1 MPPPPPTPRR
11 SLFRLLQ
18 RRGCARLVPRLFM
31 LSCFSVN
38 LKAQCSQGASQLGRA
53 VPARRPRARSA
64 RAGAARPTVFT
75 IALRLPRISPFVS
88 CCMAKDEAQW
98 AKQMEQLRDEIR
110 RHDRLY
116 YEEAA
121 PIITDREYDR
131 LYKELVNLE
140 TQFPDLVTPD
150 SPTQRVGGKPLK
162 AFEQVAHVIPM
173 LSLDNTYS
181 EEEVKN
187 FYARIRRLLPNEK
200 VPVVIEP
207 KVDGVAVSL
216 IYENGRLRQ
225 AATRGDGTVGDN
237 ITQNI
242 RTIRS
247 MPEQLRGAAPKLLE
261 VRGEVYM
268 DKHGFEELNDERRK
282 AGLPLFANP
291 RNAAAGSLKQLD
303 PAIVAKRPLGV
314 VLYGTGA
321 TEGVDV
327 DVHSEIFPL
336 LKKLGLPATER
347 WWVAK
352 SVEEILEAIHELDG
366 IRHKFAYQTDG
377 AVVKVNSFAQR
388 ERLGF
393 TAKSPRWAIAYKYEA
408 ERVETRLNDIVIQVG
423 RTGILTP
430 VAMLEPVFVSGST
443 VGRATLHNED
453 EIKRKDIR
461 IGDTVVIEKA
471 GEVIPAVVEVVKSK
485 RPRDAKA
492 FDFARHIHG
501 KCPVCG
507 SPIRRDPQFVAWR
520 CENLQC
526 PAQTT
531 RRVEFFAARSAL
543 DIESVGGIV
552 ADKLVERGLVRD
564 PLDLFE
570 LKTEQLAKL
579 NLGTDEEPRVFG
591 EKNAT
596 KAIRAI
602 ERARTLPLSRWLF
615 ALAIPDVGRTT
626 ASQLA
631 RFHETI
637 EDVANSALLGD
648 VLDYHKKREEKEDA
662 KEIADRLL
670 QAGFAKPSKSKAE
683 KGRGIT
689 TEVGPVV
696 AQSVLD
702 FFASAAGK
710 KILHRI
716 KELSIHPKSE
726 KVSAKKA
733 AALPLTGKTF
743 VLTGT
748 LPSMAREEATER
760 IEALGGHVT
769 GSVSKKTDYVLAGA
783 EPGSKFDKAKELGVR
798 IIDEP
803 EFRKIL
809 DRG

>member
-1 MPPPPPTPRR
+1 
-11 SLFRLLQ
+11 
-18 RRGCARLVPRLFM
+18 
-31 LSCFSVN
+31 
-38 LKAQCSQGASQLGRA
+38 
-53 VPARRPRARSA
+53 
-64 RAGAARPTVFT
+64 
-75 IALRLPRISPFVS
+75 
-88 CCMAKDEAQW
+88 
-98 AKQMEQLRDEIR
+98 
-110 RHDRLY
+110 
-116 YEEAA
+116 
-121 PIITDREYDR
+121 
-131 LYKELVNLE
+131 
-140 TQFPDLVTPD
+140 
-150 SPTQRVGGKPLK
+150 
-162 AFEQVAHVIPM
+162 
-173 LSLDNTYS
+173 
-181 EEEVKN
+181 
-187 FYARIRRLLPNEK
+187 
-200 VPVVIEP
+200 
-207 KVDGVAVSL
+207 
-216 IYENGRLRQ
+216 
-225 AATRGDGTVGDN
+225 
-237 ITQNI
+237 
-242 RTIRS
+242 
-247 MPEQLRGAAPKLLE
+247 
-261 VRGEVYM
+261 
-268 DKHGFEELNDERRK
+268 
-282 AGLPLFANP
+282 
-291 RNAAAGSLKQLD
+291 
-303 PAIVAKRPLGV
+303 VAKRPLGV

-321 TEGVDV
+321 TKGVDV

-408 ERVETRLNDIVIQVG
+408 ERVETRLNNIVIQVG

-430 VAMLEPVFVSGST
+430 VAMLEPVLVSGST

-471 GEVIPAVVEVVKSK
+471 GEVIPAVVEVVRSK
-485 RPRDAKA
+485 RPRDAKP
-492 FDFARHIHG
+492 FDFAKHIHG

-507 SPIRRDPQFVAWR
+507 GPIRRDPQFVAWR

-552 ADKLVERGLVRD
+552 ADKLVESGLIRE

-626 ASQLA
+626 ATQLA
-631 RFHETI
+631 HFHETI
-637 EDVANSALLGD
+637 EDVANSPLLKD
-648 VLDYHKKREEKEDA
+648 VSQYHRKREEKEDA
-662 KEIADRLL
+662 KEIADRLI
-670 QAGFAKPSKSKAE
+670 QTGFAKPSKSKAE
-683 KGRGIT
+683 KSRGIT

-710 KILHRI
+710 KTLRRI
-716 KELSIHPKSE
+716 KELGIHPKTE
-726 KVSAKKA
+726 KSRQKK
-733 AALPLTGKTF
+733 
-743 VLTGT
+743 
-748 LPSMAREEATER
+748 RQNC
-760 IEALGGHVT
+760 HW
-769 GSVSKKTDYVLAGA
+769 
-783 EPGSKFDKAKELGVR
+783 
-798 IIDEP
+798 P
-803 EFRKIL
+803 EKHLYSQGRCP
-809 DRG
+809 R

>member
-1 MPPPPPTPRR
+1 M
-11 SLFRLLQ
+11 SLEEKQ
-18 RRGCARLVPRLFM
+18 
-31 LSCFSVN
+31 
-38 LKAQCSQGASQLGRA
+38 
-53 VPARRPRARSA
+53 
-64 RAGAARPTVFT
+64 AAKRV
-75 IALRLPRISPFVS
+75 AH
-88 CCMAKDEAQW
+88 
-98 AKQMEQLRDEIR
+98 LRDQIR
-110 RHDRLY
+110 EHDRRY
-116 YEEAA
+116 HEEAA
-121 PIITDREYDR
+121 PIISDREYDR
-131 LYKELVNLE
+131 LYKDLVDVE
-140 TQFPDLVTPD
+140 TKFPDLVTPD

-162 AFEQVAHVIPM
+162 AFEQVSHLIPM

-187 FYARIRRLLPNEK
+187 FHARIRRLLPNERI
-200 VPVVIEP
+200 PVVIEP

-225 AATRGDGTVGDN
+225 AATRGDGNVGDN

-247 MPEQLRGAAPKLLE
+247 VPERLRGAAPKVLE

-268 DKHGFEELNDERRK
+268 DRKGFEKLNQERK
-282 AGLPLFANP
+282 EQGLPLFANP

-314 VLYGTGA
+314 VFYGTGA
-321 TEGVDV
+321 TEGVKV
-327 DVHSEIFPL
+327 DVHSEVFPL
-336 LKKLGLPATER
+336 LKKLGLPVTER
-347 WWVAK
+347 WWLAE
-352 SVEEILEAIHELDG
+352 SVEEILDAIHELDG
-366 IRHKFAYQTDG
+366 VRHKFAYQTDG

-408 ERVETRLNDIVIQVG
+408 ERVETRLLDIVIQVG

-430 VAMLEPVFVSGST
+430 VAVLEPVLVSGST

-485 RPRDAKA
+485 RPRGAA
-492 FDFARHIHG
+492 PFDFSKHIHG
-501 KCPVCG
+501 KCPTCG
-507 SPIRRDPQFVAWR
+507 GPVRRDPQFVAWR

-531 RRVEFFAARSAL
+531 RRVEFLTARGAL

-552 ADKLVERGLVRD
+552 ADKLIERGLVSE

-570 LKTEQLAKL
+570 LKIDQLATL
-579 NLGTDEEPRVFG
+579 NLGTEEAPRIFG

-596 KAIRAI
+596 KAIQAI

-615 ALAIPDVGRTT
+615 ALAIPEVGKTT
-626 ASQLA
+626 ATQLA
-631 RFHETI
+631 RFHDTI
-637 EDVANSALLGD
+637 EDVANSPLLRD
-648 VLDYHKKREEKEDA
+648 VLEYHEKRDQRASA
-662 KEIADRLL
+662 KEIAERLIKT
-670 QAGFAKPSKSKAE
+670 GFAERSKSKVG
-683 KGRGIT
+683 KDGIV

-702 FFASAAGK
+702 FFASTAGK
-710 KILHRI
+710 KILQRLKQLGI
-716 KELSIHPKSE
+716 QPKSE

-733 AALPLTGKTF
+733 EELPLAGKTF

-748 LPSMAREEATER
+748 LPSMTREEATEK
-760 IEALGGHVT
+760 IEALGGRVT
-769 GSVSKKTDYVLAGA
+769 SSVSRKTDYVLAGA
-783 EPGSKFDKAKELGVR
+783 EPGSKFDKAKELGVG
-798 IIDEP
+798 IIDEAA
-803 EFRKIL
+803 FRKML
-809 DRG
+809 

>member
-1 MPPPPPTPRR
+1 MDEKDAAKRIE
-11 SLFRLLQ
+11 
-18 RRGCARLVPRLFM
+18 
-31 LSCFSVN
+31 
-38 LKAQCSQGASQLGRA
+38 QLG
-53 VPARRPRARSA
+53 
-64 RAGAARPTVFT
+64 
-75 IALRLPRISPFVS
+75 
-88 CCMAKDEAQW
+88 E
-98 AKQMEQLRDEIR
+98 EIR
-110 RHDRLY
+110 KHDRLY

-121 PIITDREYDR
+121 PIISDREYDR
-131 LYKELVNLE
+131 LYKELVDLE
-140 TQFPDLVTPD
+140 TQFPDLVTQD

-162 AFEQVAHVIPM
+162 AFEQVSHLIPM

-181 EEEVKN
+181 EEEVKS
-187 FYARIRRLLPNEK
+187 FYARIQRLLPDEK
-200 VPVVIEP
+200 IPVVIEP

-216 IYENGRLRQ
+216 IYENGKLRQ
-225 AATRGDGTVGDN
+225 AATRGDGNVGDN

-247 MPEQLRGAAPKLLE
+247 VSERLRDRAPKLLE

-268 DKHGFEELNDERRK
+268 DRKGFEKLNDERK
-282 AGLPLFANP
+282 KQGLPLFANP

-303 PAIVAKRPLGV
+303 PSIVAKRPLGI

-327 DVHSEIFPL
+327 DLHSEVFPL
-336 LKKLGLPATER
+336 LKKLGLPVTER
-347 WWVAK
+347 WWVSE
-352 SVEEILEAIHELDG
+352 SVDEILDAIHELDG

-393 TAKSPRWAIAYKYEA
+393 TAKSPRWAIAYKYAA
-408 ERVETRLNDIVIQVG
+408 ERVQTRLNDIIIQVG

-430 VAMLEPVFVSGST
+430 VAVLEPVLVSGST

-471 GEVIPAVVEVVKSK
+471 GEVIPAVVAVVKSK
-485 RPRDAKA
+485 RPRSAKP
-492 FDFARHIHG
+492 FHFSEHIHG

-507 SPIRRDPQFVAWR
+507 DPIRRDPEFVAWR
-520 CENLQC
+520 CENLHC

-531 RRVEFFAARSAL
+531 RRVEFFAARGAL

-552 ADKLVERGLVRD
+552 ADKLVERGLVRE

-570 LKTEQLAKL
+570 LRVEQLAKL
-579 NLGTDEEPRVFG
+579 NLGTEEAPRVFG

-596 KAIRAI
+596 KAINTI
-602 ERARTLPLSRWLF
+602 ERARTLPLLRWLF
-615 ALAIPDVGRTT
+615 ALAIPDVGKTT
-626 ASQLA
+626 ATRLA

-637 EDVANSALLGD
+637 EDVANSDLLHG
-648 VLDYHKKREEKEDA
+648 VLDYHEKRDHKESA
-662 KEIADRLL
+662 KQIAERLIK
-670 QAGFAKPSKSKAE
+670 AGFAKRSKSKAE
-683 KGRGIT
+683 KDGIV

-702 FFASAAGK
+702 FFASPTGK
-710 KILHRI
+710 KTLRRM
-716 KELSIHPKSE
+716 KELGIQPKSE
-726 KVSAKKA
+726 KASAKKA
-733 AALPLTGKTF
+733 AKLPLAGKTF

-748 LPSMAREEATER
+748 LPSMTREEATEK

-783 EPGSKFDKAKELGVR
+783 EPGSKFDKAKELGIR
-798 IIDEP
+798 
-803 EFRKIL
+803 IL
-809 DRG
+809 DEAAFREML